1 LRSERER
8 VSENL
13 YFYRTGGGGNGNA
26 LLSERGSEPDIPG
39 KFWYFATASVFFFC
53 AGAVTPERGCTQT
66 GTVVVPLAP
75 TAE

>member
-8 VSENL
+8 VSEIL

-26 LLSERGSEPDIPG
+26 LLSERENEPDIPG
-39 KFWYFATASVFFFC
+39 KFWYIATAAVFFFC

-66 GTVVVPLAP
+66 STMVVPLAP